1 VIDPEI
7 LSELLVDHIPRQRWA
22 GSGDREVDSVALQW
36 SEHVSSDPDLLWAL
50 ADVRFSDGDVQ
61 SYQLFIGAR
70 PVDDQPDFLTGK
82 ERQIVGVVDSTLLYD
97 ALVDPDLTIAVLR
110 LVDPDREVQVRRPI
124 VLEHSNSSI
133 VFDEA
138 VILKILRKVAPGP
151 NPDTEITRV
160 LSERGYEHVLPP
172 IAELRRDDTDLA
184 VLREYLLGST
194 EGWQLAH
201 TSVRDLLASRM
212 PPEECGGDF
221 APDAERLGLLLAGMH
236 LAMAEAWNA
245 RPGDGS
251 LWAKQMNDHLDEL
264 VGHASGELPFDVD
277 GVRERYRALAG
288 AGDAG
293 SEIRIHG
300 DLHLAQVIRADAG
313 WFVLDFEGEP
323 ARRREDP
330 FTTSSPLRDVAGM
343 LRSFHYAAATGL
355 AEWDEDDPLLVDLA
369 QQWEERARTSFLAA
383 YRSEPGIERLL
394 PGSDGERDLVLAA
407 FELDKAVYE
416 VGYELGHRPDWVGIP
431 AQAIQRVLR

>member
-1 VIDPEI
+1 VTDLEV
-7 LSELLVDHIPRQRWA
+7 LSKLLVDHIPRQRWA
-22 GSGDREVDSVALQW
+22 GSGERAVDSVAVQW
-36 SEHVSSDPDLLWAL
+36 SEQVASDPDLLWML

-82 ERQIVGVVDSTLLYD
+82 ERQIVGVADSTLYYD
-97 ALVDPDLTIAVLR
+97 ALVDPELTIAVLH
-110 LVDPDREVQVRRPI
+110 LVDPDREVQVRRPM

-138 VILKILRKVAPGP
+138 VILKIFRKVAPGP

-160 LSERGYEHVLPP
+160 LAERGYEHVLPP
-172 IAELRRDDTDLA
+172 IAELQRDDTDLA
-184 VLREYLLGST
+184 VLRDYLLGST

-201 TSVRDLLASRM
+201 TSVRDLLASRLA
-212 PPEECGGDF
+212 PEECGGDF
-221 APDAERLGLLLAGMH
+221 APDAERLGSLLAGLH
-236 LAMAEAWNA
+236 LGMADAWGVSA
-245 RPGDGS
+245 GDAAT
-251 LWAKQMNDHLDEL
+251 WAAEMAAHLEEL
-264 VGHASGELPFDVD
+264 VGHTADPLPFDLEE
-277 GVRERYRALAG
+277 VRQRYRDLEAL
-288 AGDAG
+288 GDAG
-293 SEIRIHG
+293 AEIRIHG

-323 ARRREDP
+323 ARRREDR
-330 FTTSSPLRDVAGM
+330 FTSSSPLRDVAGM

-355 AEWDEDDPLLVDLA
+355 AEWDEDDAELVDLA
-369 QQWEERARTSFLAA
+369 ARWEERARASFLAGYLGEA
-383 YRSEPGIERLL
+383 GIERLL
-394 PGSDGERDLVLAA
+394 PRSEGERDLVLAA